1 MNVFDALQV
10 SATGLSAQR
19 LRLNLIAENIA
30 NVNTTSTYGGGPYV
44 RQEPVFAAM
53 TRPRSFQDLLDMQYR
68 PQQAEVA
75 VVDVVEDPRPPI
87 IKYMPGHPD
96 ADEDGLVRF
105 PNVNIFEEMVSMI
118 SAQRSYEANV
128 TTVNAAKSMA
138 MKALEIGK

>member
-10 SATGLSAQR
+10 SASGLSAQR

-30 NVNTTSTYGGGPYV
+30 NVETTSTANGGPYV
-44 RQEPVFAAM
+44 RKEPVFAAM
-53 TRPRSFQDLLDMQYR
+53 RQPRSFQDLLNIEQRYD
-68 PQQAEVA
+68 QAEVS
-75 VVDVVEDPRPPI
+75 VVNVIEDPRPPI

-96 ADEDGLVRF
+96 ADADGLVRF
-105 PNVNIFEEMVSMI
+105 PNVNIFEEMVNMI

-128 TTVNAAKSMA
+128 TTVNAIKSMA

>member
-10 SATGLSAQR
+10 SSSGLSAQR

-30 NVNTTSTYGGGPYV
+30 NVNTTSTYQGGPYV

-53 TRPRSFQDLLDMQYR
+53 QQSRSFQDLLDLQFR
-68 PQQAEVA
+68 PQDAEVS
-75 VVDVVEDPRPPI
+75 VIDVIEDPRPPI

-96 ADEDGLVRF
+96 ADQDGLVRL
-105 PNVNIFEEMVSMI
+105 PNINIFEEMVNMI
-118 SAQRSYEANV
+118 AAQRSYEANV

>member
-10 SATGLSAQR
+10 SSSGLSAQR

-30 NVNTTSTYGGGPYV
+30 NVNTTSTYQGGPYM

-53 TRPRSFQDLLDMQYR
+53 RRPRSFQDLLNLQFR
-68 PQQAEVA
+68 PQQAEVS
-75 VVDVVEDPRPPI
+75 VIDVIEDPRPPI

-96 ADEDGLVRF
+96 ADEDGLVRL
-105 PNVNIFEEMVSMI
+105 PNINIFEEMVNMI

>member
-10 SATGLSAQR
+10 SASGLSAQR

-30 NVNTTSTYGGGPYV
+30 NVETTSTAAGGPYV

-53 TRPRSFQDLLDMQYR
+53 RRPRSFQDLLDIEQRYD
-68 PQQAEVA
+68 QAEVS

-96 ADEDGLVRF
+96 ADADGLVRF
-105 PNVNIFEEMVSMI
+105 PNVNVFEEMVNMI

-128 TTVNAAKSMA
+128 TTVNAIKSMA

>member
-10 SATGLSAQR
+10 SSSGLSAQR

-30 NVNTTSTYGGGPYV
+30 NVNTTSTYQGGPYV

-53 TRPRSFQDLLDMQYR
+53 QQPRSFQDLLDLQFR
-68 PQQAEVA
+68 PQDAEVS
-75 VVDVVEDPRPPI
+75 VIDVIEDPRPPV

-96 ADEDGLVRF
+96 ADKDGLVRL
-105 PNVNIFEEMVSMI
+105 PNINIFEEMVNMI

>member
-10 SATGLSAQR
+10 SSSGLSAQR

-30 NVNTTSTYGGGPYV
+30 NVNTTSTYRGGPYV

-53 TRPRSFQDLLDMQYR
+53 KKPKSFKDLLDIRFR
-68 PQQAEVA
+68 PQNAEVS
-75 VVDVVEDPRPPI
+75 VINVVEDLRPPI

-96 ADEDGLVRF
+96 ADGDGLVRL
-105 PNVNIFEEMVSMI
+105 PNVNIFEEMVNMI

-138 MKALEIGK
+138 LKALEIGK

>member
-1 MNVFDALQV
+1 MNMFDALQV
-10 SATGLSAQR
+10 SASGLSAQR

-30 NVNTTSTYGGGPYV
+30 NVETTSTANGGPYV

-53 TRPRSFQDLLDMQYR
+53 RQPRSFQDLLNIEQRYD
-68 PQQAEVA
+68 QAEVS
-75 VVDVVEDPRPPI
+75 VVDVIEDPRPPI

-96 ADEDGLVRF
+96 ADADGLVRF
-105 PNVNIFEEMVSMI
+105 PNVNIFEEMVNMI

-128 TTVNAAKSMA
+128 TTVNAIKSMA

>member
-10 SATGLSAQR
+10 SASGLSAQR

-30 NVNTTSTYGGGPYV
+30 NVETTSTANGGPYV

-53 TRPRSFQDLLDMQYR
+53 RQPRSFQDLLNIEQRYD
-68 PQQAEVA
+68 QAEVS
-75 VVDVVEDPRPPI
+75 VVDVIEDPRPPI

-96 ADEDGLVRF
+96 ADADGLVRF
-105 PNVNIFEEMVSMI
+105 PNVNIFEEMVNMI

-128 TTVNAAKSMA
+128 TTVNAIKSMA